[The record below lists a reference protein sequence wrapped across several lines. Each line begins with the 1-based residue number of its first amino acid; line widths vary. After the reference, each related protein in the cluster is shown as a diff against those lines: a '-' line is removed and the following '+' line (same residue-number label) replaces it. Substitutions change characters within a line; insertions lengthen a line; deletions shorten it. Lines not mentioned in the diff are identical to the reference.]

1 MSRVDILIPILAAA
15 VRSGTPILYAT
26 LGEILTERSGVL
38 NLGVEGL
45 MLIGAFSG
53 FMAAHASGNPW
64 AGVAVAFLAGACVSL
79 VHAFLCVTVGANQV
93 VSGLA
98 VTMFGTGA
106 SSLLGRK
113 MIGETIAGFGK
124 LQIPFL
130 SGIPVVG
137 PVLFNHDPL
146 VYVSYGLVIF
156 LVWYIFHTRPGLN
169 LRAVGESPKVVDAMG
184 LSAARLRYF
193 YTVLG
198 GGLAAVGGA
207 YMSLAYT
214 KMWGEGMTAGRGW
227 IAVAL
232 VIFAIWHPARAVL
245 GAYLFG
251 GVGAMQLR
259 IQAAGTTFPAP
270 LLMMLPYLLTIAVL
284 LLISIRK
291 GKGILL
297 GAPAAL
303 GVPYSR
309 EERG

>member
-1 MSRVDILIPILAAA
+1 MNELEVIVPILAAA

-38 NLGVEGL
+38 NLGIEGIML
-45 MLIGAFSG
+45 MGAFSG
-53 FMAAHASGNPW
+53 FIVAHATGNPFI
-64 AGVAVAFLAGACVSL
+64 GVITAFLVGAL
-79 VHAFLCVTVGANQV
+79 IATIHAFLCISIGANQV

-98 VTMFGTGA
+98 ITMFGTGA
-106 SSLLGRK
+106 SSLLGRGL
-113 MIGETIAGFGK
+113 IGETVNGFAK
-124 LQIPFL
+124 IPIPLL
-130 SGIPVVG
+130 SRIPVFGNV
-137 PVLFNHDPL
+137 FFDHDIL
-146 VYVSYGLVIF
+146 VYFSYLLVAFLTWFIF
-156 LVWYIFHTRPGLN
+156 YTRPGLN

-184 LSAARLRYF
+184 LSAVRLRYF
-193 YTVLG
+193 YTLVG

-214 KMWGEGMTAGRGW
+214 KMWGDGMTAGRGW

-232 VIFAIWHPARAVL
+232 VIFAIWQPARAVL

-259 IQAAGTTFPAP
+259 IQAAGTSFPAP
-270 LLMMLPYLLTIAVL
+270 LLMMMPYILTIVVL
-284 LLISIRK
+284 LIISIQK

-297 GAPAAL
+297 RSPGAL

>member
-1 MSRVDILIPILAAA
+1 MNNLDVLIPILAAA

-26 LGEILTERSGVL
+26 LGEILTERSGIL
-38 NLGVEGL
+38 NLGIEGL
-45 MLIGAFSG
+45 MLMGAFSG
-53 FMAAHASGNPW
+53 FMATHATGN
-64 AGVAVAFLAGACVSL
+64 AVIGVITAFLVGMMIAAI
-79 VHAFLCVTVGANQV
+79 HAFLCVSIGANQV

-98 VTMFGTGA
+98 ITMFGTGA
-106 SSLLGRK
+106 SSLLGRGL
-113 MIGETIAGFGK
+113 IGETVTGFRGVPVP
-124 LQIPFL
+124 IL
-130 SGIPVVG
+130 SKIPVLGAV
-137 PVLFNHDPL
+137 FFDHDIL
-146 VYVSYGLVIF
+146 VYFSYVLVAF
-156 LVWYIFHTRPGLN
+156 LVWFIFYTRPGLN

-193 YTVLG
+193 YTMIG

-214 KMWGEGMTAGRGW
+214 KMWGDGMTAGRGW

-259 IQAAGTTFPAP
+259 IQAAGTSFPAP
-270 LLMMLPYLLTIAVL
+270 LLMMMPYILTIVVL
-284 LLISIRK
+284 LAISIQK

-297 GAPAAL
+297 GSPGSL

>member
-1 MSRVDILIPILAAA
+1 VGRVDIIIPILAAA

-38 NLGVEGL
+38 NLGMEGL

-53 FMAAHASGNPW
+53 FMAAHSTGNPW
-64 AGVAVAFLAGACVSL
+64 AGVVVAFLAGACVSL

-124 LQIPFL
+124 VQIPFL
-130 SGIPVVG
+130 SGIPVAG
-137 PVLFNHDPL
+137 PVFFNHDPL
-146 VYVSYGLVIF
+146 VYASYGLVIF
-156 LVWYIFHTRPGLN
+156 LVWFIFHTRPGLN

-193 YTVLG
+193 YTVVG

-270 LLMMLPYLLTIAVL
+270 LLMMLPYLLTIFVL

-297 GAPAAL
+297 GAPGAL

>member
-1 MSRVDILIPILAAA
+1 MDVIVPILAAA

-38 NLGVEGL
+38 NLGIEGL
-45 MLIGAFSG
+45 MLMGAFSG
-53 FMAAHASGNPW
+53 FIVAHATGNPFI
-64 AGVAVAFLAGACVSL
+64 GVIAAFLVGVMIATI
-79 VHAFLCVTVGANQV
+79 HAFLCVSIGANQV

-98 VTMFGTGA
+98 ITMFGTGA
-106 SSLLGRK
+106 SSLLGRGL
-113 MIGETIAGFGK
+113 IGETVTGFGK
-124 LQIPFL
+124 I
-130 SGIPVVG
+130 SIPVLSRI
-137 PVLFNHDPL
+137 PVLGTVFFDHDIL
-146 VYVSYGLVIF
+146 VYFSYLLVAFLTWFIF
-156 LVWYIFHTRPGLN
+156 YTRPGLN

-184 LSAARLRYF
+184 LSAVRLRYF
-193 YTVLG
+193 YTLIG

-214 KMWGEGMTAGRGW
+214 KMWGDGMTAGRGW

-232 VIFAIWHPARAVL
+232 VIFAIWQPARAVL

-259 IQAAGTTFPAP
+259 IQAAGTSFPAP
-270 LLMMLPYLLTIAVL
+270 LLMMMPYILTIVVL
-284 LLISIRK
+284 LVISIQK

-297 GAPAAL
+297 RSPGAL
-303 GVPYSR
+303 GVPYSK

>member
-1 MSRVDILIPILAAA
+1 MDFLVPILAAA

-38 NLGVEGL
+38 NLGIEGL
-45 MLIGAFSG
+45 MLMGALSG
-53 FMAAHASGNPW
+53 FIVTHATGNPW
-64 AGVAVAFLAGACVSL
+64 IGVIAAFLVGIAIAVI
-79 VHAFLCVTVGANQV
+79 HAFLCVTVGANQV

-98 VTMFGTGA
+98 ITMFGTGA
-106 SSLLGRK
+106 SSLLGRG
-113 MIGETIAGFGK
+113 MIGETVVGF
-124 LQIPFL
+124 
-130 SGIPVVG
+130 SRIPVPYLSKI
-137 PVLFNHDPL
+137 PVLGTILFNHDPL
-146 VYVSYGLVIF
+146 VYLSYGLVAFLTWFIF
-156 LVWYIFHTRPGLN
+156 YTRPGLN

-184 LSAARLRYF
+184 LSASKLRYF
-193 YTVLG
+193 YTLVG
-198 GGLAAVGGA
+198 GGLASVGGA

-214 KMWGEGMTAGRGW
+214 KMWGNGMTAGRGW

-259 IQAAGTTFPAP
+259 IQAAGTSFPAP
-270 LLMMLPYLLTIAVL
+270 LLMMMPYFLTIIVL
-284 LLISIRK
+284 VVISIQK
-291 GKGILL
+291 GRGILL
-297 GAPAAL
+297 GSPGSL

>member
-1 MSRVDILIPILAAA
+1 MDILVPILAAA

-38 NLGVEGL
+38 NLGIEGL
-45 MLIGAFSG
+45 MLMGAFSG
-53 FMAAHASGNPW
+53 FIVAHATGNPFIGVMAAFLV
-64 AGVAVAFLAGACVSL
+64 GVMIATI
-79 VHAFLCVTVGANQV
+79 HAFLCISIGANQV

-98 VTMFGTGA
+98 ITMFGTGA
-106 SSLLGRK
+106 SSLLGRGL
-113 MIGETIAGFGK
+113 IGETVTGFGR
-124 LQIPFL
+124 IT
-130 SGIPVVG
+130 IPVLSEI
-137 PVLFNHDPL
+137 PVLGTVFFDHDIL
-146 VYVSYGLVIF
+146 VYFSYLLVAFMTWFIF
-156 LVWYIFHTRPGLN
+156 YTRPGLN

-184 LSAARLRYF
+184 LSAVRLRYF
-193 YTVLG
+193 YTLVG

-214 KMWGEGMTAGRGW
+214 KMWGDGMTAGRGW

-232 VIFAIWHPARAVL
+232 VIFAIWQPARAVL

-259 IQAAGTTFPAP
+259 IQAAGTSVPAP
-270 LLMMLPYLLTIAVL
+270 LLMMMPYILTIVVL
-284 LLISIRK
+284 LVISIQK

-297 GAPAAL
+297 RSPGAL